1 MIRKY
6 KDVDADAIVSTWR
19 AASEVAHPF
28 LTREFLDREADAVR
42 NIYLAFADTWVT
54 EVDGETV
61 GFVSLVDDEVG
72 GMFLDP
78 RYHGQGYGKAMMDH
92 AIAHKGALRV
102 EVFKRNKIGRAF
114 YDRYGFRG
122 SEEYI
127 HEPTGEVVIRM
138 AFVPQ

>member
-6 KDVDADAIVSTWR
+6 KDVDADAVVSTWR

-28 LTREFLDREADAVR
+28 LTGEFLDREADAVR

-54 EVDGETV
+54 EVGGETV
-61 GFVSLVDDEVG
+61 GFVSFVDDEVG

-92 AIAHKGALRV
+92 AIAHKGALRA

>member
-6 KDVDADAIVSTWR
+6 KDVDADAVVSTWR

-54 EVDGETV
+54 EVGGEIV

-72 GMFLDP
+72 GIHSRADRRGCDP
-78 RYHGQGYGKAMMDH
+78 HGVCT
-92 AIAHKGALRV
+92 AIDGTKGAL
-102 EVFKRNKIGRAF
+102 VFTAPFTAILARAV
-114 YDRYGFRG
+114 
-122 SEEYI
+122 SESSSRR
-127 HEPTGEVVIRM
+127 H
-138 AFVPQ
+138 